1 MITRLMLTSYT
12 NWLAAIGGLIFLS
25 FCFGLLP
32 EAPVTDRAGTTILM
46 ATVGSW
52 ILGIAGTIGMLIGV
66 FSSTSEINDHG
77 RQIGSLRLKD
87 TAIENSEK
95 YLTNVKDNYNTLKE
109 SLQATLKDLP
119 SSMLNSD
126 NPVSSLV
133 EGLMRE
139 VSSAEGKVLNE
150 RQEKARIQAKIE
162 SRKIGPYGWIVE
174 LYGDK

>member
-1 MITRLMLTSYT
+1 MISRLMLTSYT
-12 NWLAAIGGLIFLS
+12 NWLAVIGGLIFLS
-25 FCFGLLP
+25 FVFGLLP

-66 FSSTSEINDHG
+66 FSSTSEISDHS

-150 RQEKARIQAKIE
+150 KQEKARTQAKIE
-162 SRKIGPYGWIVE
+162 SRKIGPYAWIVE
-174 LYGDK
+174 LYGEK